1 MPPMFWVAS
10 DLVRLW
16 WQRPLALL
24 VLVSSL
30 RNRYSHIWLSLAL
43 EVAHLQVGDRGHVVQ
58 GQ

>member
-1 MPPMFWVAS
+1 MFWVAS

-43 EVAHLQVGDRGHVVQ
+43 EVAHLQVVDRGHVVQ

>member
-1 MPPMFWVAS
+1 MFWVAS

>member
-1 MPPMFWVAS
+1 MAR

-16 WQRPLALL
+16 WQRRPLALI
-24 VLVSSL
+24 VPGSSL